1 MLDCQLIP
9 LLSVLGTEAGESQVL
24 DLLGLHS
31 VTLSQKTKPTTF
43 VRGKEQGL
51 VLCLLLVCV
60 GDTQRARLWL
70 CLMVNVIISS
80 GCFSTQGQ
88 GTWGQASK
96 KGQGFPEQ
104 MSYAFGKMGRRYLGR
119 RMFSKHTA
127 ISVQLGNGDKNLTRS
142 RKWQELACSVGR
154 WWVGAAVGGQTMKPC
169 FASFHAE
176 SWSCPGAD
184 KVSVLEHSVT
194 RMHMAAVFRQ

>member
-24 DLLGLHS
+24 DLPGLHS

-60 GDTQRARLWL
+60 GDTQGARLWL

-96 KGQGFPEQ
+96 KGQGRI
-104 MSYAFGKMGRRYLGR
+104 SRTDVICICKMGRRYLGR

-127 ISVQLGNGDKNLTRS
+127 ISVQLGNGD
-142 RKWQELACSVGR
+142 
-154 WWVGAAVGGQTMKPC
+154 
-169 FASFHAE
+169 
-176 SWSCPGAD
+176 
-184 KVSVLEHSVT
+184 
-194 RMHMAAVFRQ
+194 